1 MSVRSIH
8 GKAPFQANRLVR
20 GAARRAM
27 KSSNEKARKEDPPS
41 PRDLESRRIILEEL
55 AAVLRAFMNKLRRML
70 N

>member
-1 MSVRSIH
+1 
-8 GKAPFQANRLVR
+8 
-20 GAARRAM
+20 M

-55 AAVLRAFMNKLRRML
+55 AADLRAFMNKLRRML